1 MPFIFFLLQHGTFL
15 DYETTKEIKVEDFFN
30 KELILYSIASNQRSI
45 PSMVDGL
52 KPSQRKTLFS
62 AIKKNLFEEE
72 IKVIDFIGYV
82 SFNTAYRHGEESLGG
97 TIY

>member
-1 MPFIFFLLQHGTFL
+1 
-15 DYETTKEIKVEDFFN
+15 
-30 KELILYSIASNQRSI
+30 
-45 PSMVDGL
+45 MVDGL